1 MAYYYLKGYGVEA
14 NPQKAAY
21 WYQAA
26 AQSGLPEAQAEL
38 GQLLLTGTGIGK
50 DYEQAVYWFTK
61 SALQGNPAGQA
72 KLGYMYL
79 AGLGVE
85 KDWIKAYAL
94 FKIAAQNQNDE
105 AIRELKMLKNK
116 LSDADIKAG
125 DELSKEILQKT
136 DVQSENNE

>member
-1 MAYYYLKGYGVEA
+1 
-14 NPQKAAY
+14 
-21 WYQAA
+21 
-26 AQSGLPEAQAEL
+26 
-38 GQLLLTGTGIGK
+38 
-50 DYEQAVYWFTK
+50 
-61 SALQGNPAGQA
+61 
-72 KLGYMYL
+72 MYL

-125 DELSKEILQKT
+125 DELSKEILQKSA
-136 DVQSENNE
+136 QSSNNEE